1 MQPTSATLLQIHNP
15 LIATTMDPITLLTR
29 SGGADLTPEEDAQ
42 LTRELAAAYHM
53 DEAAATS
60 RDVQRIAE
68 KVRARL
74 ENPPPE
80 VPESQA
86 QA

>member
-1 MQPTSATLLQIHNP
+1 MN
-15 LIATTMDPITLLTR
+15 PITLLTR
-29 SGGADLTPEEDAQ
+29 SGDADLTPEEDAL

-53 DEAAATS
+53 DEASANS

-74 ENPPPE
+74 ENPLADLPTPL
-80 VPESQA
+80 
-86 QA
+86 

>member
-1 MQPTSATLLQIHNP
+1 MNAF
-15 LIATTMDPITLLTR
+15 DLLTR
-29 SGGADLTPEEDAQ
+29 LGGTLNPEEEAQ

-53 DEAAATS
+53 DEASATS

-80 VPESQA
+80 PPPA
-86 QA
+86 T

>member
-1 MQPTSATLLQIHNP
+1 MN
-15 LIATTMDPITLLTR
+15 PITLISRL
-29 SGGADLTPEEDAQ
+29 GEADFTPAEEAE
-42 LTRELAAAYHM
+42 LARELSAAYHM

-74 ENPPPE
+74 QADEAHDDPPLPRND
-80 VPESQA
+80 
-86 QA
+86 

>member
-1 MQPTSATLLQIHNP
+1 MNPATLFQKFGI
-15 LIATTMDPITLLTR
+15 
-29 SGGADLTPEEDAQ
+29 SELTPEEEAE
-42 LTRELAAAYHM
+42 LTRELSEAYHA

-74 ENPPPE
+74 QQVEPDTSPGVE
-80 VPESQA
+80 
-86 QA
+86 